1 MISQRIIIVLLACLL
16 FPAFGWS
23 QASDL
28 LPAKKRNESVTLA
41 LRLLQPRDFAVN
53 PIDAISP
60 FAPPTFDQPDP
71 DEMKAQQEGAAAAAA
86 AGIVNRPVGDR
97 AVLEQLADR
106 IVPSGIF
113 HMGGKAILLFG
124 QKKLTIGDRLTI
136 TFEVSNFDL
145 VITAIGST
153 TFTLRY
159 NSEEITRSLKPGKK
173 L

>member
-1 MISQRIIIVLLACLL
+1 
-16 FPAFGWS
+16 
-23 QASDL
+23 
-28 LPAKKRNESVTLA
+28 
-41 LRLLQPRDFAVN
+41 
-53 PIDAISP
+53 
-60 FAPPTFDQPDP
+60 
-71 DEMKAQQEGAAAAAA
+71 
-86 AGIVNRPVGDR
+86 
-97 AVLEQLADR
+97 VLEQLADR

-136 TFEVSNFDL
+136 TFEGSNFDL